1 MRDAALLRAATTTLL
16 AAVLVLPHAGA
27 AATTTAEAIDDAAR
41 QAQARFGIPGMSVA
55 VVLGGRL
62 VYAKGFG
69 LADLASQ
76 APADAQTVYPLGS
89 IAKQFTAAGVLAL
102 AEAGRLGLADPV
114 ASHVPEHWP
123 HGNAATLEHLLRHT
137 SGVREFF
144 SVPEAAK
151 LIGNTRGTIDDVM
164 AIVAREPLVFAT
176 GSRWSYSNSGYHL
189 AARAIEKRT
198 GQPYETFLGAAFFDP
213 LRLPS
218 LHHCK
223 SAPLPPREATG
234 YARRRGT
241 TVVAPW
247 ENMNTARGDGGLC
260 GNAADLAR
268 WTRQLARGEALSA
281 AAFAQMT
288 RPTTTSEGKTAPYG
302 MGLGL
307 LPLDGRARV
316 SHGGLIGGFSAAA
329 AWYPDDD
336 LAIAVLTNLA
346 FVPAEAIERD
356 IARAILGLPAP
367 RWRDLQVPPDLR
379 ARVVGRW
386 EIGIPGFVVEV
397 AEANGRLHVRM
408 PLPGWSGELR
418 YQGDGRFV
426 SRAAPDV
433 EYLQLAGAGPESA
446 LVIGM
451 GDLHWDARRL
461 AGGSR

>member
-1 MRDAALLRAATTTLL
+1 MRYAAAIRAAAAALLAALL
-16 AAVLVLPHAGA
+16 ALTHAGA

-41 QAQARFGIPGMSVA
+41 QAQSRFGIPGMSVA

-69 LADLASQ
+69 LADVASQ
-76 APADAQTVYPLGS
+76 VPAGAHTVYPLGS

-102 AEAGRLGLADPV
+102 AGQGRLGLADPV
-114 ASHVPEHWP
+114 ARHVPEYWP
-123 HGNAATLEHLLRHT
+123 HGNSATLEHLLRHT

-151 LIGNTRGTIDDVM
+151 LIEDPRGTIDDVM

-189 AARAIEKRT
+189 AARTIEKTT
-198 GQPYETFLGAAFFDP
+198 GQPYEAFLAAALFEP

-223 SAPLPPREATG
+223 SAPVPPREATG
-234 YARRRGT
+234 YARRRGM

-260 GNAADLAR
+260 GDAVDLAR
-268 WTRQLARGEALSA
+268 WTRQLARGEALPA
-281 AAFAQMT
+281 AVVAQMT
-288 RPTTTSEGKTAPYG
+288 RPTTTTEGRNAPYG

-307 LPLDGRARV
+307 LPLDGRPRI
-316 SHGGLIGGFSAAA
+316 SHTGAIGGFSAAA
-329 AWYPDDD
+329 AWYPNDD

-367 RWRDLQVPPDLR
+367 RWRDLPVPAELR

-397 AEANGRLHVRM
+397 AEANGRLRVKM
-408 PLPGWSGELR
+408 PPPGWSGELR

-426 SRAAPDV
+426 SVRAPDV
-433 EYLQLAGAGPESA
+433 EYLQPSEPGTQSGL
-446 LVIGM
+446 LIGM
-451 GDLHWDARRL
+451 GDLHWDARP
-461 AGGSR
+461 AGGGR